1 LVIEFE
7 YLFGW
12 DRLYNVVSLLRKP
25 RVSRRMVVAEI
36 IRLMNLALNPDTP
49 IKFADRYVY
58 LARRFSMK
66 YKVPIPRR
74 YKLFICKGCKRV
86 LKPGVTAVFRVRTRP
101 KKHLYVKC
109 LRCGHVYR
117 RIYE

>member
-1 LVIEFE
+1 
-7 YLFGW
+7 
-12 DRLYNVVSLLRKP
+12 
-25 RVSRRMVVAEI
+25 
-36 IRLMNLALNPDTP
+36 
-49 IKFADRYVY
+49 
-58 LARRFSMK
+58 
-66 YKVPIPRR
+66 
-74 YKLFICKGCKRV
+74 

>member
-1 LVIEFE
+1 MKRIRVGKAVVRSEIV
-7 YLFGW
+7 
-12 DRLYNVVSLLRKP
+12 RL
-25 RVSRRMVVAEI
+25 
-36 IRLMNLALNPDTP
+36 IRFALNNETP
-49 IKFADRYVY
+49 LKYADRYIY
-58 LARRFSMK
+58 LARKFSMR
-66 YKVPIPRR
+66 YKVGIPRE

-86 LKPGVTAVFRVRTRP
+86 LRPGETAVFRVRGRP